1 MASRWL
7 GTVVV
12 EQRPSLGLRDLI
24 ALGSVMLGFLV
35 GGCGL
40 GLIVDTQFGTL
51 PICTLVGLGVGI
63 VSGAV
68 ISVRRVRHY
77 LS

>member
-1 MASRWL
+1 MV
-7 GTVVV
+7 T
-12 EQRPSLGLRDLI
+12 
-24 ALGSVMLGFLV
+24 LGSVMVGCLV

-40 GLIVDTQFGTL
+40 GLLLDAHFGTL
-51 PICTLVGLGVGI
+51 PVLTLVGLGVGL

-68 ISVRRVRHY
+68 ITFQRIRHF

>member
-1 MASRWL
+1 MVGCL
-7 GTVVV
+7 
-12 EQRPSLGLRDLI
+12 L
-24 ALGSVMLGFLV
+24 

-40 GLIVDTQFGTL
+40 GLVIDAHFGTL
-51 PICTLVGLGVGI
+51 PVFTLIGLGVGL

-68 ISVRRVRHY
+68 LSIRRIRHY

>member
-1 MASRWL
+1 M
-7 GTVVV
+7 
-12 EQRPSLGLRDLI
+12 EQRPTLGLRDMVT
-24 ALGSVMLGFLV
+24 LGSVMVGCLV

-40 GLIVDTQFGTL
+40 GLLLDAHFGTL
-51 PICTLVGLGVGI
+51 PVLTLVGLGVGL

-68 ISVRRVRHY
+68 ITFQRIRHF

>member
-1 MASRWL
+1 MVGCL
-7 GTVVV
+7 
-12 EQRPSLGLRDLI
+12 L
-24 ALGSVMLGFLV
+24 

-40 GLIVDTQFGTL
+40 GLFVDTHFGTL

-63 VSGAV
+63 VSGTV
-68 ISVRRVRHY
+68 ISVRRIRHY

>member
-1 MASRWL
+1 M
-7 GTVVV
+7 
-12 EQRPSLGLRDLI
+12 EQRPSLGLWDLI
-24 ALGSVMLGFLV
+24 TLGSVMVGCLV

-40 GLIVDTQFGTL
+40 GLVIDTHFGTL
-51 PICTLVGLGVGI
+51 PAFTLVGLGVGI

-68 ISVRRVRHY
+68 ISIRRIRHY

>member
-1 MASRWL
+1 
-7 GTVVV
+7 V

-40 GLIVDTQFGTL
+40 GLIVDKQFGTL

>member
-1 MASRWL
+1 M
-7 GTVVV
+7 

-24 ALGSVMLGFLV
+24 TLGSVMLGSLV

-40 GLIVDTQFGTL
+40 GLILDTHFGTL

-63 VSGAV
+63 VSGTV

-77 LS
+77 LN

>member
-1 MASRWL
+1 M
-7 GTVVV
+7 
-12 EQRPSLGLRDLI
+12 EQRPSLGLRDLVT
-24 ALGSVMLGFLV
+24 LGSVMVGCLL

-40 GLIVDTQFGTL
+40 GLLIDAHFGTL
-51 PICTLVGLGVGI
+51 PVFTLIGLGVGI

-68 ISVRRVRHY
+68 ISIQRIRHY

>member
-1 MASRWL
+1 M
-7 GTVVV
+7 

-24 ALGSVMLGFLV
+24 TLGSVMVACLV

-40 GLIVDTQFGTL
+40 GLLLDARLGTL
-51 PICTLVGLGVGI
+51 PVLTLVGLGVGI

-68 ISVRRVRHY
+68 ISIQRIRHY